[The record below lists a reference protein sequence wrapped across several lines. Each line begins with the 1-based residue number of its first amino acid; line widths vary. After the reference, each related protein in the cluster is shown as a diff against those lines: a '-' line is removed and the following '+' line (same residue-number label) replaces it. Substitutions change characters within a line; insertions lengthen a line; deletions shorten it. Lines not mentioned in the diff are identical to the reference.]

1 MRIGIVGAGKI
12 SATHA
17 RAARAI
23 EGLTVAAVYGTNA
36 EKTAALAAESG
47 APAFA
52 DYDRFLAHGLD
63 MVIVGSPSGLHAE
76 HAIAAAR
83 QGLHVL
89 VEKPLHITT
98 AGIDALIDAVSR
110 AGVTLGVCF
119 QDRLQP
125 NIHALK
131 TSIGAGALG
140 APVMASGKVKWYRP
154 PEYYAGSRWRGTWT
168 FDGGGALM
176 NQAIHTVDLLLWLFG
191 PIARVSATVAT
202 RVHAIEVE
210 DTAVAVMEFESG
222 ALGTIEAATSVYP
235 GYVRRIELTG
245 TEGTVVIEHDRVV
258 RSDLRGSNAILP
270 AATSDAALP
279 RVSDTRAHQ
288 RLIRDFVT
296 AVATRGAP
304 VCDGPDGR
312 RSVAVIEAMYE
323 SARTGRRVDV
333 GRTGGHGSPAE
344 GERRHGAS

>member
-1 MRIGIVGAGKI
+1 MPMRIGIAGAGKI

-23 EGLTVAAVYGTNA
+23 EGLTVAAVYGTNPA
-36 EKTAALAAESG
+36 KTAALAAECG
-47 APAFA
+47 ATAYG

-63 MVIVGSPSGLHAE
+63 MVIVGSPSALHAE
-76 HAIAAAR
+76 HGIAAAGR
-83 QGLHVL
+83 RLHLL
-89 VEKPLHITT
+89 VEKPLDITT
-98 AGIDALIDAVSR
+98 ASADALIDAVSR

-125 NIHALK
+125 DIHALRA
-131 TSIGAGALG
+131 SIDRGALG
-140 APVMASGKVKWYRP
+140 APVMASGKVKWFRP
-154 PEYYAGSRWRGTWT
+154 PEYYAGSRWRGTWNL
-168 FDGGGALM
+168 DGGGALM

-191 PIARVSATVAT
+191 PIARVSASIAT
-202 RVHAIEVE
+202 RVHSIEVE
-210 DTAVAVMEFESG
+210 DTAVALLEFESG
-222 ALGTIEAATSVYP
+222 ALGMIEAATSVYP

-258 RSDLRGSNAILP
+258 RSDLRGQEAVP
-270 AATSDAALP
+270 ADDGNEAPRP

-296 AVATRGAP
+296 AVATGTSP
-304 VCDGPDGR
+304 ICTGPDGR

-333 GRTGGHGSPAE
+333 ARGPGPGNSIQ
-344 GERRHGAS
+344 GE

>member
-23 EGLTVAAVYGTNA
+23 EGLTVAAVYGANPDRT
-36 EKTAALAAESG
+36 TALAAECG
-47 APAFA
+47 AAA
-52 DYDRFLAHGLD
+52 YASYDSFLAHGLD

-76 HAIAAAR
+76 HGIAAAER
-83 QGLHVL
+83 GLHVL
-89 VEKPLHITT
+89 VEKPLDISTVR
-98 AGIDALIDAVSR
+98 ADALIEAAAR
-110 AGVTLGVCF
+110 AGVPLGVCF

-125 NIHALK
+125 DIHALK
-131 TSIGAGALG
+131 SSIDTGALG
-140 APVMASGKVKWYRP
+140 APVMASGKVKWYRA

-168 FDGGGALM
+168 LDGGGALM

-191 PIARVSATVAT
+191 PVARVYARTAT

-210 DTAVAVMEFESG
+210 DTAVAILEFESG

-235 GYVRRIELTG
+235 GYLRRIELTG

-258 RSDLRGSNAILP
+258 KSDLRGQDANTAGNA
-270 AATSDAALP
+270 SDEALP

-296 AVATRGAP
+296 AVATGSSP
-304 VCDGPDGR
+304 ICDGPDGR

-323 SARTGRRVDV
+323 SARTGRRVHV
-333 GRTGGHGSPAE
+333 AHTGI
-344 GERRHGAS
+344 RQL